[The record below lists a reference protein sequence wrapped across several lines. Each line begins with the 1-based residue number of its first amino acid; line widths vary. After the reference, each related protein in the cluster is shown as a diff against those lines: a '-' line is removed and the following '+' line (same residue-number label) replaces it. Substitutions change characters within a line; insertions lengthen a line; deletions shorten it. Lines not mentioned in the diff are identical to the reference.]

1 MDTLS
6 RMRCFLKVVDAGGF
20 SAAARELGRSKALV
34 SKYVGELED
43 ELGARLL
50 NRTTR
55 QISMTEVG
63 HAFYKEASDILTR
76 IDDLKASIQN
86 THQQARGTLRVSAPR
101 SMGDDFLNPAIMA
114 FLVAEPEIS
123 IDLRLEDRFVDL
135 VEEGF
140 DAAIR
145 VTELTDSSLIAR
157 KLAPFR
163 GVVCASPAAIA
174 RFGRPVHPQDL
185 ADLPCIIDNNYRF
198 RNNWQFQIE
207 GTRISVP
214 VKGRVEVNSAQ
225 AARVAAL
232 EGLGF
237 LRTPYAFVH
246 NEIVEGRL
254 EPMLSEFDPD
264 GQAIYVVYPHRRH
277 LSGKVRTFVDFLG
290 EWFADKRRRG
300 EVC

>member
-101 SMGDDFLNPAIMA
+101 SMGADFLNPAIMA
-114 FLVAEPEIS
+114 FLVAEPEI
-123 IDLRLEDRFVDL
+123 
-135 VEEGF
+135 
-140 DAAIR
+140 
-145 VTELTDSSLIAR
+145 
-157 KLAPFR
+157 
-163 GVVCASPAAIA
+163 SPAAIA

-207 GTRISVP
+207 GSRISVP

>member
-55 QISMTEVG
+55 QISLTEVG
-63 HAFYKEASDILTR
+63 QAFYKEASDILTR
-76 IDDLKASIQN
+76 IDDLKASVQN
-86 THQQARGTLRVSAPR
+86 THQAARGTLRISAPR
-101 SMGDDFLNPAIMA
+101 SMGDDFINPAIIA
-114 FLVAEPEIS
+114 FLEREPEIS
-123 IDLRLEDRFVDL
+123 VDLRLEDRFVDL

-157 KLAPFR
+157 KLSDMR
-163 GVVCASPAAIA
+163 TVVCVSPAALE
-174 RFGRPVHPQDL
+174 RFGEPRVPQDL
-185 ADLPCIIDNNYRF
+185 AERPCVIDNNYRF
-198 RNNWQFQIE
+198 RNNWQFETE
-207 GTRISVP
+207 GGRFSVS

-225 AARVAAL
+225 AARLAAIA
-232 EGLGF
+232 GLGF
-237 LRTPYAFVH
+237 LRTPFPFVH
-246 NEIVEGRL
+246 RDIAEGRL
-254 EPMLSEFDPD
+254 VEVLPGTQPP
-264 GQAIYVVYPHRRH
+264 GQAIHVVYPHRRH
-277 LSGKVRTFVDFLG
+277 LSGKVRAFVDFLG
-290 EWFADKRRRG
+290 EWFAEMRRRG
-300 EVC
+300 ETC

>member
-6 RMRCFLKVVDAGGF
+6 RMRCFLKVVDEGGF
-20 SAAARELGRSKALV
+20 SAAARALGRSKALV

-63 HAFYKEASDILTR
+63 HAFYKEATDILTR
-76 IDDLKASIQN
+76 IDDLKASVQN
-86 THQQARGTLRVSAPR
+86 THQAARGTLRVSAPR
-101 SMGDDFLNPAIMA
+101 SMGDDFINPAIMA
-114 FLVAEPEIS
+114 FLVAEPDIS
-123 IDLRLEDRFVDL
+123 VDLRLEDRFVDL

-163 GVVCASPAAIA
+163 ATVCASPEAVE
-174 RFGRPVHPQDL
+174 RFGTPRHPQDL
-185 ADLPCIIDNNYRF
+185 AGLPCIIDNNYRF
-198 RNNWQFQIE
+198 RNNWQFDVD
-207 GTRISVP
+207 GTKMGVA

-225 AARVAAL
+225 AARVAAY

-237 LRTPYAFVH
+237 LRTPYIFVH
-246 NEIVEGRL
+246 RDIMAGRL
-254 EPMLSEFDPD
+254 VEVLADYQPD
-264 GQAIYVVYPHRRH
+264 GQAIHVVYPHRRH
-277 LSGKVRTFVDFLG
+277 LSGKVRAFVDFLSN
-290 EWFADKRRRG
+290 WFADKRRRG
-300 EVC
+300 EIC

>member
-34 SKYVGELED
+34 SKYVGDLED

-76 IDDLKASIQN
+76 IDDLKASVQN
-86 THQQARGTLRVSAPR
+86 THQAARGTLRISAPR
-101 SMGDDFLNPAIMA
+101 SMGDDFINPAIMA

-145 VTELTDSSLIAR
+145 VSEMTDSSLIAR
-157 KLAPFR
+157 KLASFR
-163 GVVCASPAAIA
+163 ATVCASPEAIA
-174 RFGRPVHPQDL
+174 RLGTPRHPQDL
-185 ADLPCIIDNNYRF
+185 ANLPCIIDNNYRY
-198 RNNWQFQIE
+198 RNNWQFQVD
-207 GTRISVP
+207 GARLGVA

-225 AARVAAL
+225 AARLAAR

-237 LRTPYAFVH
+237 LRTPHIFVH
-246 NEIVEGRL
+246 RDIVAGRL
-254 EPMLSEFDPD
+254 VEVLEPFHPEA
-264 GQAIYVVYPHRRH
+264 QAIHVVYPHRRH
-277 LSGKVRTFVDFLG
+277 LSGKVRAFVDFLSA
-290 EWFADKRRRG
+290 WFADKRKRG
-300 EVC
+300 EIC

>member
-6 RMRCFLKVVDAGGF
+6 RMRCFLKVVDEGGF
-20 SAAARELGRSKALV
+20 SAAARALGRSKALV

-63 HAFYKEASDILTR
+63 HAFYKEATDILTR
-76 IDDLKASIQN
+76 IDDLKASVQN
-86 THQQARGTLRVSAPR
+86 THQAARGTLRVSAPR
-101 SMGDDFLNPAIMA
+101 SMGDDFINPAIMA
-114 FLVAEPEIS
+114 FLVAEPDIS
-123 IDLRLEDRFVDL
+123 VDLRLEDRFVDL

-163 GVVCASPAAIA
+163 ATVCASPEAVE
-174 RFGRPVHPQDL
+174 RFGTPRHPQDL
-185 ADLPCIIDNNYRF
+185 AGLPCIIDNNYRF
-198 RNNWQFQIE
+198 RNNWQFDVD
-207 GTRISVP
+207 GTKMGVA

-225 AARVAAL
+225 AARVAAY

-237 LRTPYAFVH
+237 LRTPYIFVH
-246 NEIVEGRL
+246 RDIVAGRL
-254 EPMLSEFDPD
+254 VEVLADYQPD
-264 GQAIYVVYPHRRH
+264 GQAIHVVYPHRRH
-277 LSGKVRTFVDFLG
+277 LSGKVRAFVDFLSN
-290 EWFADKRRRG
+290 WFADKRRRG
-300 EVC
+300 EIC

>member
-20 SAAARELGRSKALV
+20 SAAARDLGRSKALV
-34 SKYVGELED
+34 SKYVGDLED

-63 HAFYKEASDILTR
+63 HAFYKEASDILAR
-76 IDDLKASIQN
+76 IDDLKASVQN
-86 THQQARGTLRVSAPR
+86 THQAARGILRVSAPR
-101 SMGDDFLNPAIMA
+101 SMGDDFINPAIMA
-114 FLVAEPEIS
+114 FLIAEPEIS

-163 GVVCASPAAIA
+163 GTICASPEAID
-174 RFGRPVHPQDL
+174 RFGTPTRPQDL
-185 ADLPCIIDNNYRF
+185 SDMPCIIDNNYRY
-198 RNNWQFQIE
+198 RNNWQFQVE
-207 GTRISVP
+207 GTRVGVA

-225 AARVAAL
+225 AARAAAY

-237 LRTPYAFVH
+237 LRTPDVFVRRD
-246 NEIVEGRL
+246 ILDGRL
-254 EPMLSEFDPD
+254 IEVLESYQPD

-277 LSGKVRTFVDFLG
+277 LSGKVRAFVDFLSG
-290 EWFADKRRRG
+290 WFAERRRRG
-300 EVC
+300 DIA

>member
-6 RMRCFLKVVDAGGF
+6 RMRCFLKVVDEGGF
-20 SAAARELGRSKALV
+20 SAAARALGRSKALV

-63 HAFYKEASDILTR
+63 HAFYKEATDILTR
-76 IDDLKASIQN
+76 IDDLKASVQN
-86 THQQARGTLRVSAPR
+86 THQAARGTLRVSAPR
-101 SMGDDFLNPAIMA
+101 SMGDDFINPAIMA
-114 FLVAEPEIS
+114 FLVAEPDIS
-123 IDLRLEDRFVDL
+123 VDLRLEDRFVDL

-163 GVVCASPAAIA
+163 ATVCASPEAVE
-174 RFGRPVHPQDL
+174 RFGTPRHPQDL
-185 ADLPCIIDNNYRF
+185 AGLPCIIDNNYRF
-198 RNNWQFQIE
+198 RNNWQFDVD
-207 GTRISVP
+207 GSKMGVA

-225 AARVAAL
+225 AARVAAC

-237 LRTPYAFVH
+237 LRTPHIFVH
-246 NEIVEGRL
+246 RDIVAGRL
-254 EPMLSEFDPD
+254 VEVLADYQPD
-264 GQAIYVVYPHRRH
+264 GQAIHVVYPHRRH
-277 LSGKVRTFVDFLG
+277 LSGKVRAFVDFLSN
-290 EWFADKRRRG
+290 WFADKRRRG
-300 EVC
+300 EIC

>member
-86 THQQARGTLRVSAPR
+86 THQEARGTLRISAPR
-101 SMGDDFLNPAIMA
+101 SMGDDFLNPAVMA
-114 FLVAEPEIS
+114 FLAAEPQIS
-123 IDLRLEDRFVDL
+123 VDLRLEDRFVDL

-145 VTELTDSSLIAR
+145 VAELTDSSLIAR

-163 GVVCASPAAIA
+163 GVVCASPEAIA
-174 RFGRPVHPQDL
+174 RFGRPLHPQEL
-185 ADLPCIIDNNYRF
+185 ANLPCIIDNNYRF
-198 RNNWQFQIE
+198 RNNWQFQVE
-207 GTRISVP
+207 GNRINVP
-214 VKGRVEVNSAQ
+214 VKGRVEVNSAE
-225 AARVAAL
+225 AARAAAVA
-232 EGLGF
+232 GLGF
-237 LRTPYAFVH
+237 LRIPYIFVH
-246 NEIVEGRL
+246 RDLAEGRL
-254 EPMLSEFDPD
+254 EPMLEGFHPE

-277 LSGKVRTFVDFLG
+277 LSGKVRAFVDFLS
-290 EWFADKRRRG
+290 EWFAERRRQG

>member
-163 GVVCASPAAIA
+163 GVVCASPEAIA
-174 RFGRPVHPQDL
+174 RFGSPAHPQDL

-198 RNNWQFQIE
+198 RNNWQFQIG

-246 NEIVEGRL
+246 KEIVEGRL
-254 EPMLSEFDPD
+254 VQMLSEFHPD

-290 EWFADKRRRG
+290 EWFAEKRRRG